1 MFREGAD
8 IKHIYFVA
16 ETKGYSSDEVTDYRE
31 TERVK
36 IECAKR
42 HFNTISSS
50 AVTYGVV
57 KNYEELRNVITK

>member
-57 KNYEELRNVITK
+57 KNYEELPDHL